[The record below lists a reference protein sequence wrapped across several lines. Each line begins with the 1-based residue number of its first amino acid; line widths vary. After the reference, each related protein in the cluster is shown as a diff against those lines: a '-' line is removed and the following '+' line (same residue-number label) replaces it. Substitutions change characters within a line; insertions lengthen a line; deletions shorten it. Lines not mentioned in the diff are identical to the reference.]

1 MDAKPINKIFLFLL
15 VFAGVAVYIA
25 GLFPEV
31 SIDAGKYAAVSRHIY
46 ESGDW
51 LHLKIHGDPYMQK
64 PHLLFWL
71 SAASFHLFGMS
82 MFAFKFPTLL
92 FSVLGVYSTYRLA
105 KNYYSPKVAFLAMII
120 YATSQ
125 MLFLYSNDLHTDALL
140 TANVMFSIWQFS
152 AFLKSGKLLNFILA
166 FTGAGLAMITKG
178 PIGLAIPAF
187 AVGSHLIATRNWRQL
202 LSPVWLA
209 GIPILGVILFPVLK
223 GNYDA
228 FGWEGIEFFFW
239 TNNAGRITGDYVGSN
254 VDYFFYLH
262 TMLYIFLPW
271 SLFALGALWWQTR
284 YLKFRKYPL
293 KVRPEYYTYGTLI
306 IYTVILS
313 IARQKA
319 PHYFFPMIPLLSVI
333 VADFV
338 NKVSTDPA
346 LKKWHRFLLA
356 TRTLIVVLMWVLLLL
371 IMAFIFPSNNLFL
384 WMVTA
389 LCFGFFI
396 FSFRLFHGVPVLNL
410 VIPMVVAAI
419 SLNMMINTHFFPEIY
434 KYQGVIQASYRYNNL
449 AEDND
454 RIYSFLTTQFEDY
467 YYPKRV
473 AEKLDSQVEADSVF
487 NQLGG
492 WVITTR
498 EGRDFLKERY
508 RRNLVYEELF
518 LHKKISKMNWKFL
531 NPNTRHMAL
540 KEIFLLKI
548 DSNSEISQIVGD

>member
-1 MDAKPINKIFLFLL
+1 MDAKPTEKLFLFLL
-15 VFAGVAVYIA
+15 VLAGVTAYIA

-152 AFLKSGKLLNFILA
+152 AFLKSGKLLSFILA

-178 PIGLAIPAF
+178 PIGLAIPVF
-187 AVGSHLIATRNWRQL
+187 AVGSHLVATRNWRQL
-202 LSPVWLA
+202 FSPVWLA
-209 GIPILGVILFPVLK
+209 GLPILGVILFPVLK
-223 GNYDA
+223 GNIDV
-228 FGWEGIEFFFW
+228 FGREGIEFFFW

-254 VDYFFYLH
+254 SDYFFYLH

-271 SLFALGALWWQTR
+271 SLFALGAIWWQTR
-284 YLKFRKYPL
+284 YLKFRKYPF
-293 KVRPEYYTYGTLI
+293 KERPEYFTYGALLI
-306 IYTVILS
+306 YSLILS
-313 IARQKA
+313 FARQKA
-319 PHYFFPMIPLLSVI
+319 PHYFFPMIPLLSII

-338 NKVSTDPA
+338 ITVSTDPA
-346 LKKWHRFLLA
+346 LDKWKRSFLSM
-356 TRTLIVVLMWVLLLL
+356 RTLTVALMWMFLFLIVV
-371 IMAFIFPSNNLFL
+371 FIFPSNNLLL
-384 WMVTA
+384 WGIIA
-389 LCFGFFI
+389 LCFGLFI
-396 FSFRLFHGVPVLNL
+396 FSFRMFRGLPVMNL

-419 SLNMMINTHFFPEIY
+419 SLNMIINLHFFPEIY
-434 KYQGVIQASYRYNNL
+434 KYQGVIQASYRYNEM
-449 AEDND
+449 AKDND
-454 RIYSFLTTQFEDY
+454 RVYSFLTTQFENY
-467 YYPKRV
+467 YYPKTV
-473 AEKLDSQVEADSVF
+473 AKKLRNQVEADSVF

-492 WVITTR
+492 WLITTR
-498 EGRDFLKERY
+498 EGRDFVKERY
-508 RRNLVYEELF
+508 RKNLVYEELF
-518 LHKKISKMNWKFL
+518 SHKKISKMNWKFL

-540 KEIFLLKI
+540 KEIYLMKI
-548 DSNSEISQIVGD
+548 NSNSEISQRVAD